1 MDFLKFFIPLYLL
14 AGKKVSYY
22 LLCSSLFEE
31 FSERMSCI
39 SCCDEI
45 IDKKDLLS
53 FQRCFTVWVQ
63 RIFFSNSCSLFF
75 GTTRLMAREEF
86 FVKRGEYLSIS
97 WSEIIHQ
104 KFCVIRPT
112 KYPVSETNGRV
123 NNNIRNVWEFLFHTS
138 KKLSEVDM
146 VDMIVDKF
154 ESMNPLLHIL
164 IIICPYHYFFK

>member
-1 MDFLKFFIPLYLL
+1 
-14 AGKKVSYY
+14 
-22 LLCSSLFEE
+22 
-31 FSERMSCI
+31 
-39 SCCDEI
+39 
-45 IDKKDLLS
+45 
-53 FQRCFTVWVQ
+53 
-63 RIFFSNSCSLFF
+63 
-75 GTTRLMAREEF
+75 MAREEF

-104 KFCVIRPT
+104 KFCVIRPA

-154 ESMNPLLHIL
+154 ESMNLLLHIL